1 VDRLAFEQA
10 AWLGNPLSPQTGL
23 VIVGEPAA
31 KPAAKPVAG
40 EPVKQLGERLV
51 DELASR
57 PVRQ

>member
-1 VDRLAFEQA
+1 
-10 AWLGNPLSPQTGL
+10 

-40 EPVKQLGERLV
+40 EPVKQLDERLV